1 FADWKAEGPTVPWPP
16 PAPTF
21 TPKPGL
27 YHVEKDIPQGK
38 VYIGH
43 LGTKWDRWDNPDN
56 FGLMVMNDIL
66 GGGGFTS
73 RITKKVR
80 SDEGLAYSA
89 GSRCGIEPWWPGD
102 FRVAYQSKS
111 ATVALA
117 AKFSYAEIKRI
128 RSEPVTDE
136 EL

>member
-1 FADWKAEGPTVPWPP
+1 AASQARGHAAPWPP
-16 PAPTF
+16 PAPGF

-38 VYIGH
+38 VNIGH
-43 LGTKWDRWDNPDN
+43 LGTWWDRWDNPDN

-80 SDEGLAYSA
+80 SDEGLAYGAS
-89 GSRCGIEPWWPGD
+89 SNFSIGD
-102 FRVAYQSKS
+102 FYPGIFRIGYASKNP
-111 ATVALA
+111 TVALA
-117 AKFSYAEIKRI
+117 AKISM
-128 RSEPVTDE
+128 E
-136 EL
+136 E